1 MPKKESTIKNVG
13 VGLQAPEGVLRKADS
28 IQEEADPSVEQQR
41 QREAEERSALAE
53 DIDKAR
59 TIIAGIRNEAA
70 VFSSSPTRVAACDQL
85 TTILDAIDRRV
96 LDPKDNKETT
106 P

>member
-28 IQEEADPSVEQQR
+28 IQKE
-41 QREAEERSALAE
+41 LAE

-59 TIIAGIRNEAA
+59 TVIAGIRNDTA